1 MNKMFPNQKPV
12 VNETGKI
19 SIFEKLKKEADP
31 YLEMNDVEFDFSA
44 LDDLFLRF
52 QRLSQSDANAAW
64 NLAQEIL
71 AWRDYISSLLALC
84 TRTLKDAE
92 TDKISILAQASV
104 RYDEKKVSNGD
115 RLANLDE
122 SVVAARK
129 KRNVLEAFHEMLEA
143 KKETCD
149 MMHYFCK
156 STVNGIQMHD
166 AANS

>member
-1 MNKMFPNQKPV
+1 MFPNQKPV

-104 RYDEKKVSNGD
+104 RYDENKVSNGD

-129 KRNVLEAFHEMLEA
+129 KRNVLEAFHEMLES

-156 STVNGIQMHD
+156 STVNGIQIRD
-166 AANS
+166 NVNS